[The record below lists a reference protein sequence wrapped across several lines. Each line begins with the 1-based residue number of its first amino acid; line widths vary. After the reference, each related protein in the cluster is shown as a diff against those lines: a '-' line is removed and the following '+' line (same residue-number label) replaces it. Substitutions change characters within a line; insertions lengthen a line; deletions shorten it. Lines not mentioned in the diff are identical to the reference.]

1 MISRGSFQPQ
11 LFCVFY
17 FMLRQLSGQA
27 SVVEVFQNKIRR
39 QSGRNNPGPKGI
51 FLLYVGYTVLDRRT

>member
-1 MISRGSFQPQ
+1 
-11 LFCVFY
+11 
-17 FMLRQLSGQA
+17 MLRQLSGQA

-51 FLLYVGYTVLDRRT
+51 FLLYVGYPVLDRRT